1 MSQGAARTEG
11 ARFGQ
16 RRRFYTPAKPPP
28 HATRRTRRGPRG
40 VVSSVLGPPPAPPH
54 PLPQPAAPL
63 APVAGPRGVSRATP
77 QHALV
82 WLAPSLA
89 RVALR
94 SVHASCPQDS
104 SFLFAGWSSVLRW
117 RRNSSLSIHPL
128 VTSGSFQLLALAGD
142 ASVATPCVDTAFHL
156 SWVNTEER
164 SGWVTWQVCVRL
176 SQKPPDRVAK
186 RSSRVHLPTSRVPAF
201 PSSWQGFWAKGAF
214 VARRRP
220 VPRKS
225 QRGRDVPGAP
235 RVWGWKNVQYSGARG
250 QPHRRARLLAGTGLR
265 GGRSVPR

>member
-16 RRRFYTPAKPPP
+16 RRRFYTPVKPPP

-128 VTSGSFQLLALAGD
+128 ATSGSFQLLALAGD

-176 SQKPPDRVAK
+176 SQKPPDRLAK
-186 RSSRVHLPTSRVPAF
+186 WSSRVHLPTSRVPAF
-201 PSSWQGFWAKGAF
+201 PSSWQGSGPRAHSWHVAGQCRGSPKGAETSPGHRASG
-214 VARRRP
+214 V
-220 VPRKS
+220 
-225 QRGRDVPGAP
+225 GRTCSIPAPAASLTGAP
-235 RVWGWKNVQYSGARG
+235 GSW
-250 QPHRRARLLAGTGLR
+250 P
-265 GGRSVPR
+265 